1 MNENQVGAKHLVMII
16 TNEVFCNRL
25 WLPPSRQKEK
35 FSQASKKYLLGL
47 VMLMELTAVTIQ
59 KMG

>member
-47 VMLMELTAVTIQ
+47 VMLMELTAVTTE